1 MREQCSSEGAVW
13 SWLGLRKMNWS
24 RRESACGSGGC
35 KKTGES
41 TGVSYE
47 MQRRV
52 VEVLNFG
59 SARENGREGRE
70 AIKEARG
77 RQKEKMYLC
86 PTALWGLGRVG
97 AAGNG
102 RVNRICEEL
111 QR

>member
-1 MREQCSSEGAVW
+1 
-13 SWLGLRKMNWS
+13 MNWS
-24 RRESACGSGGC
+24 RRESACGYGGC

-77 RQKEKMYLC
+77 RQKEKMYLY